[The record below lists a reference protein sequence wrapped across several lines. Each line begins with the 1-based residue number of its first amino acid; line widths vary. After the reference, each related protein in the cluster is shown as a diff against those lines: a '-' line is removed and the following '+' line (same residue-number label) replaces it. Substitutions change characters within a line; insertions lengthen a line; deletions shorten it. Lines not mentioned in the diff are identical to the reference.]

1 MKKKLTIEGFLN
13 SLIKAIEKMNNKD
26 LDRIMNLQDPRL
38 KKSILKL
45 KTDKSYRQKMK
56 KRYGLD

>member
-1 MKKKLTIEGFLN
+1 
-13 SLIKAIEKMNNKD
+13 MNNKD

-45 KTDKSYRQKMK
+45 KTDRSYRQKMK

>member
-45 KTDKSYRQKMK
+45 KTDRSYRQKMK

>member
-45 KTDKSYRQKMK
+45 KTDRSYRQKMK
-56 KRYGLD
+56 KR